1 MKDVFENNPKLE
13 KCFVTSDGQAFY
25 QEGDAKNYAKSL
37 EDKSVEVVLNPN
49 LIDVNDAEELSDLD
63 KEMSAFE
70 IAENEAAKAKMEADA
85 ENEKLEA
92 NAKAAAPVENVKPA
106 DAPLKVVKDADKK
119 AK

>member
-49 LIDVNDAEELSDLD
+49 LIDVNYAEELSDLD

-70 IAENEAAKAKMEADA
+70 IAENEAAKAKLEA
-85 ENEKLEA
+85 EA
-92 NAKAAAPVENVKPA
+92 NAAAPIENVKPA
-106 DAPLKVVKDADKK
+106 DAPLKVVKATKK
-119 AK
+119 G